1 MGVCAGG
8 RLLEEVCG
16 GMLTLRWGVEG
27 IALLGAGFVV
37 RERML
42 RLAGLALLLSCIA
55 KLFAYDLRSLET
67 FFRILSFIGLGVIL
81 LAVSWIYTR
90 FKEQLRRYL

>member
-1 MGVCAGG
+1 
-8 RLLEEVCG
+8 
-16 GMLTLRWGVEG
+16 MLTLSWGLEG
-27 IALLGAGFVV
+27 IALLSAGFVV

-42 RLAGLALLLSCIA
+42 RLAGLALLLGCIG

-67 FFRILSFIGLGVIL
+67 FFRILSFIGLGLIL

>member
-1 MGVCAGG
+1 
-8 RLLEEVCG
+8 
-16 GMLTLRWGVEG
+16 
-27 IALLGAGFVV
+27 
-37 RERML
+37 ML
-42 RLAGLALLLSCIA
+42 RLAGLALLLGCIA